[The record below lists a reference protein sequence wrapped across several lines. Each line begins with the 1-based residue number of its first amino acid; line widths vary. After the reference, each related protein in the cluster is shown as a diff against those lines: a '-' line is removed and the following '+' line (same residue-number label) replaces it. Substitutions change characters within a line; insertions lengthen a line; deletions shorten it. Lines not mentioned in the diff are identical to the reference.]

1 MQTQVDAIIQ
11 LALSE
16 DIGSGDLTAQS
27 VIPET
32 ARASGQMLLKSPGVI
47 SGLDVVGRV
56 CRAVDPAIAWRPL
69 VEDGCA
75 FASRTVVGEIDGPA
89 RSVLTAERTA
99 LNFIQR
105 LSGVATLTRT
115 FVEAVAGCGAR
126 IVDTRKTTPGMR
138 VLEKQAVRDGGGS
151 NHRIGLFDG
160 VMIKDNH
167 IAALGGDDAI
177 GEAVTRARVRIPHT
191 VKVEIEVANLD
202 QLRLALDSGAEI
214 ILLDNMPVEML
225 REAVQIT
232 AGRAILEASGGVNL
246 DTVRAIAETGVD
258 LISVGALTHSAPAL
272 DISLDLRIS
281 DQGRKSRE

>member
-1 MQTQVDAIIQ
+1 MQTQVEAIIQ

-16 DIGSGDLTAQS
+16 DIGSGDLTARS
-27 VIPET
+27 VIPGT
-32 ARASGQMLLKSPGVI
+32 ARASGQMQLKSPGVI

-56 CRAVDPAIAWRPL
+56 CGAVDPEIAWQPL

-75 FASRTVVGEIDGPA
+75 FDTRTVIGEIDGPA

-99 LNFIQR
+99 LNFLQR

-115 FVEAVAGCGAR
+115 FVEAVAGTGVR

-177 GEAVTRARVRIPHT
+177 GEAVARARTRIPHT

-246 DTVRAIAETGVD
+246 ATVRAIAETGVD

-281 DQGRKSRE
+281 DRGR